1 MIKKL
6 SGKGGKA
13 SKKDGGGGG
22 EVAQQQL
29 SPEQQ
34 EKLRQAMEM
43 LSMQNQ
49 VRRDNMRE
57 SITTNK
63 EEQHQLRKIRSKS
76 QKLQMPSSECSKE

>member
-49 VRRDNMRE
+49 VKRDMIK
-57 SITTNK
+57 STKTNQEK
-63 EEQHQLRKIRSKS
+63 QHQL
-76 QKLQMPSSECSKE
+76 

>member
-49 VRRDNMRE
+49 VRRDNMRK
-57 SITTNK
+57 SITTNSNK
-63 EEQHQLRKIRSKS
+63 EEQHQLRKI
-76 QKLQMPSSECSKE
+76 